1 MRCELIFVGV
11 KEEEEGE
18 KEVRTATNP
27 GRDCGRRLAH
37 RNHRSVGRGGNKKR
51 EKKTPP
57 GGRQSSVVSSS
68 SFISFFI
75 YCLQSRQMP
84 FFICSAEADRLVDK
98 QSKKEGK
105 KEIR

>member
-51 EKKTPP
+51 EKKNATRRPTI
-57 GGRQSSVVSSS
+57 VSS
-68 SFISFFI
+68 FF
-75 YCLQSRQMP
+75 
-84 FFICSAEADRLVDK
+84 FFFYFFLYILSTE
-98 QSKKEGK
+98 
-105 KEIR
+105 